1 MSIIYAQINENGQF
15 DAFTNAPIEGW
26 YEIKNPPQEMLD
38 CSIRFQPDGQG
49 GIEKISDE
57 DFKKLYPEPEQRMS
71 EQEWRE
77 MVESALQELVLTQTQ
92 GGD

>member
-77 MVESALQELVLTQTQ
+77 MVESTLQELVLSQSD